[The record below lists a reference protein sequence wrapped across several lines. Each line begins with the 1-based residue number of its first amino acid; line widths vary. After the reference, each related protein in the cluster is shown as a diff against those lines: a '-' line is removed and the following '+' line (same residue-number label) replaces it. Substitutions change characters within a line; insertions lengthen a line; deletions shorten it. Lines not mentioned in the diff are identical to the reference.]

1 MIFFPFGDHFSRCS
15 SSPTLGIIHT
25 RCSSCIFVNVQFLTR
40 RNRKWRS
47 IERLCSPSICKCKC
61 KCKCKW
67 KFNVRRCRM
76 YRIFSSVFW
85 LLNSKIY
92 IVDRLCQ
99 SLLCCTLFF
108 LQNRT
113 TIVDGCKYMFVGK
126 RLKVP
131 LHWMFYALVVAY
143 PLLSLSNFLKPILI
157 LCRVDL
163 FLYGTERMICQIKR
177 QGWMVGIW
185 DWIFFMA
192 EHVNMWVSHNLLGLV
207 SCCMY
212 SCSYRKIIKMQ
223 SRLSHSFVVCSNAQ
237 CAVCAVWVPRN
248 RTSWDI
254 S

>member
-126 RLKVP
+126 TLKVP
-131 LHWMFYALVVAY
+131 LNMVGVWDGAWSFF
-143 PLLSLSNFLKPILI
+143 LSNFFPFEPFSFISDKS
-157 LCRVDL
+157 
-163 FLYGTERMICQIKR
+163 GT
-177 QGWMVGIW
+177 
-185 DWIFFMA
+185 
-192 EHVNMWVSHNLLGLV
+192 
-207 SCCMY
+207 
-212 SCSYRKIIKMQ
+212 
-223 SRLSHSFVVCSNAQ
+223 SNF
-237 CAVCAVWVPRN
+237 
-248 RTSWDI
+248 
-254 S
+254 

>member
-1 MIFFPFGDHFSRCS
+1 MKITNKVTKYLWKADSTWNSFFSLYYNWFQHKVLLAKFCNASTVLMIGCILCAMLHF
-15 SSPTLGIIHT
+15 
-25 RCSSCIFVNVQFLTR
+25 VQNHKT
-40 RNRKWRS
+40 
-47 IERLCSPSICKCKC
+47 
-61 KCKCKW
+61 
-67 KFNVRRCRM
+67 
-76 YRIFSSVFW
+76 
-85 LLNSKIY
+85 
-92 IVDRLCQ
+92 IV
-99 SLLCCTLFF
+99 LLCICWW
-108 LQNRT
+108 QSQ
-113 TIVDGCKYMFVGK
+113 
-126 RLKVP
+126 
-131 LHWMFYALVVAY
+131 
-143 PLLSLSNFLKPILI
+143 LSLSNFLKPILI